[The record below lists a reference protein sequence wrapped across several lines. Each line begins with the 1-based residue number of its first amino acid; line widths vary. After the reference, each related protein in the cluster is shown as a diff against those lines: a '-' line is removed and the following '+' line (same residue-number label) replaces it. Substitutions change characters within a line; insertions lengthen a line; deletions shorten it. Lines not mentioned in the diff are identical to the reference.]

1 MIIMRRKVIANGVTM
16 TNTNNIIMTN
26 SSEFKFMDDVFP
38 KKHKQTRGFSLLKKG
53 SKNLRGGCFQ
63 LYDIFQNS
71 RSIEHL
77 WVAGAGM

>member
-38 KKHKQTRGFSLLKKG
+38 KMF
-53 SKNLRGGCFQ
+53 KNER
-63 LYDIFQNS
+63 
-71 RSIEHL
+71 
-77 WVAGAGM
+77 